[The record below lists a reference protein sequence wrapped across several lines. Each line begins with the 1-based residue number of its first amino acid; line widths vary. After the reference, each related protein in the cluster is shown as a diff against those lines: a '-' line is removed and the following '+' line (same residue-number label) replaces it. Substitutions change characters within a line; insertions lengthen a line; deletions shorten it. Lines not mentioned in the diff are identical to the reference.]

1 MIKLEKNNR
10 EVFHNRDIKV
20 KISLI
25 NHVQYFF
32 NLQGIDE
39 KPIQLLPTEWID
51 KKYSNLRMDFLVKC
65 VSGNIYNIEGETQS
79 VNDEIINKT
88 WKYAKELMCK
98 YENKVYSVIIA
109 LSDNNQIP
117 VKDIGSIKFK
127 AILCEMKKFNGDE
140 YLNNIKNK
148 FENDKELTIEDCA
161 IIEIIPD
168 MKNTQKESIIVEELC
183 NIIKNGKISDKN
195 RIKLQSTMWLNID
208 YYVKDKDKRNE
219 LMEMIKVQES
229 QD

>member
-79 VNDEIINKT
+79 VIQLPRPIEVVDC
-88 WKYAKELMCK
+88 ELF
-98 YENKVYSVIIA
+98 S
-109 LSDNNQIP
+109 
-117 VKDIGSIKFK
+117 
-127 AILCEMKKFNGDE
+127 
-140 YLNNIKNK
+140 
-148 FENDKELTIEDCA
+148 
-161 IIEIIPD
+161 
-168 MKNTQKESIIVEELC
+168 
-183 NIIKNGKISDKN
+183 
-195 RIKLQSTMWLNID
+195 QSTG
-208 YYVKDKDKRNE
+208 
-219 LMEMIKVQES
+219 
-229 QD
+229 